1 MKIGIATIEKDLN
14 QNVNPTFGRAPYF
27 AVYNTIT
34 KSVEFYNNEAKNAQG
49 GAGIKASQFLVDL
62 NLDAII
68 AYRLGENAVK
78 VLTSANIN
86 LYSPKEN
93 LTVQENIDLLL
104 QDKLDT
110 MVHIHSGY
118 HHG

>member
-14 QNVNPTFGRAPYF
+14 QNVNQTFGRAPYF
-27 AVYNTIT
+27 AIYDTIT
-34 KSVEFYNNEAKNAQG
+34 KNVVFYENEAKNAQG

-62 NLDAII
+62 NLDSII

-78 VLTSANIN
+78 VLTSANID

-93 LTVQENIDLLL
+93 LTVKENIDLLL
-104 QDKLDT
+104 QNKLEN
-110 MVHIHSGY
+110 MVDIHSGY